1 LTGGNW
7 FWDALVP
14 SSLPPPQ
21 AARPIEARTT
31 ASNNDMVLR
40 DWIPIDFPFSGTGAV
55 NDHLIGKRAIEIKT
69 SGALG

>member
-1 LTGGNW
+1 
-7 FWDALVP
+7 
-14 SSLPPPQ
+14 
-21 AARPIEARTT
+21 
-31 ASNNDMVLR
+31 MVLR